1 MTRKDYEKIAEVLR
15 EGNASEGLIDG
26 FAHML
31 KADNTRFDTGR
42 FKVACKP
49 QP

>member
-15 EGNASEGLIDG
+15 VGQAGAKLVNS

-31 KADNTRFDTGR
+31 KADNPRFDTER
-42 FKVACKP
+42 FKAACNS
-49 QP
+49 